1 MNTFKNSALT
11 SSNER
16 ANNVKKVNSLSCKT
30 STELRKGKVA
40 KKLQQWLEIDFS
52 IKIFGYTIIKFH
64 FPPQDEQSEIKEM
77 LDNLNFF

>member
-1 MNTFKNSALT
+1 MNTFKNNALA

-16 ANNVKKVNSLSCKT
+16 AKIAKKVNSVS
-30 STELRKGKVA
+30 SNKGKIA

-52 IKIFGYTIIKFH
+52 IKIFGITIIKFH

>member
-1 MNTFKNSALT
+1 MNTFKSNALV

-16 ANNVKKVNSLSCKT
+16 AKNVKQVNSVS
-30 STELRKGKVA
+30 SNKGKIA

-52 IKIFGYTIIKFH
+52 IKIFGITIVKFH
-64 FPPQDEQSEIKEM
+64 FPPQDEQSEIKDM

>member
-1 MNTFKNSALT
+1 MNTLKSNALA

-16 ANNVKKVNSLSCKT
+16 ANNAKKVNSLS
-30 STELRKGKVA
+30 SNKGKIA
-40 KKLQQWLEIDFS
+40 RKLQQWLEIDFS
-52 IKIFGYTIIKFH
+52 IKIFGITIVKFH

>member
-1 MNTFKNSALT
+1 MNTIKNNVLA

-16 ANNVKKVNSLSCKT
+16 ANNAKKSNLVSS
-30 STELRKGKVA
+30 ELKKGKIA
-40 KKLQQWLEIDFS
+40 QKLQQWLEIDFT
-52 IKIFGYTIIKFH
+52 IKIFGITIIKFH

>member
-1 MNTFKNSALT
+1 METLKNNALA
-11 SSNER
+11 SSSER
-16 ANNVKKVNSLSCKT
+16 AYNAKKSNLVSSQVN
-30 STELRKGKVA
+30 KGKIA

-52 IKIFGYTIIKFH
+52 IKIFGITIIKFH

>member
-1 MNTFKNSALT
+1 MNTFKNNALA

-16 ANNVKKVNSLSCKT
+16 AKNVKKVNSVS
-30 STELRKGKVA
+30 SNKGKIA

-52 IKIFGYTIIKFH
+52 IKIFGITIIKFH

>member
-1 MNTFKNSALT
+1 MNTCKNNALA

-16 ANNVKKVNSLSCKT
+16 ANNVKKVNSLS
-30 STELRKGKVA
+30 SNKGRLA
-40 KKLQQWLEIDFS
+40 KKLQQWLEIDFT
-52 IKIFGYTIIKFH
+52 IKIFGITIVKFH

>member
-1 MNTFKNSALT
+1 MNTFKSNALA

-16 ANNVKKVNSLSCKT
+16 AKNAKKVNSVS
-30 STELRKGKVA
+30 SNKGKIA

-52 IKIFGYTIIKFH
+52 IKIFGITIIKFH

>member
-1 MNTFKNSALT
+1 MNTFKNNSLA

-16 ANNVKKVNSLSCKT
+16 ANNVKKVNSVS
-30 STELRKGKVA
+30 SQKGKIA
-40 KKLQQWLEIDFS
+40 KKLQQWLEIDFR
-52 IKIFGYTIIKFH
+52 IKIFGITIIQFH

>member
-1 MNTFKNSALT
+1 METFKNKALA

-16 ANNVKKVNSLSCKT
+16 ANNAKKSNLVSS
-30 STELRKGKVA
+30 SELKKGKIA
-40 KKLQQWLEIDFS
+40 RKLQQWLEIDFS
-52 IKIFGYTIIKFH
+52 IKIFGITIVKFH